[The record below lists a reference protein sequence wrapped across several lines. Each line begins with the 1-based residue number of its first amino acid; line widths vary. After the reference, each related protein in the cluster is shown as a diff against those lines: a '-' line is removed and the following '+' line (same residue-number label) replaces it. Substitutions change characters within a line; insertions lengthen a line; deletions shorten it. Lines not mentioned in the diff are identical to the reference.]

1 MAGIT
6 IAANGTSEW
15 ISMHQNREY
24 RVTVEA
30 TTWGGSTLVKLEHA
44 SESGLPLVAKN
55 LNETEDLVINGTTG
69 NGGRV
74 ISGPGRVRAVVSDYS
89 GSAGLILRVEPTS

>member
-6 IAANGTSEW
+6 ITANGNSEW
-15 ISMHQNREY
+15 IAMPQNRNY
-24 RVTVEA
+24 RVTAEA
-30 TTWGGSTLVKLEHA
+30 TTWGESTLVKLEHA
-44 SESGLPLVAKN
+44 SESGLPIRAKT
-55 LNETEDLVINGTTG
+55 LDDSAEWSTGENE
-69 NGGRV
+69 GRV